1 MTTRPGAADRARAV
15 ADLLLACCAGA
26 GLATLV
32 HALAWPAHAG
42 FEFLDVKLL
51 LIGAGALPAGA
62 LAGGLAVMIAA
73 ARARLRGA
81 DSAAA
86 EHRLLAAAFF
96 TALLAGLG
104 ALAGAWAFA
113 LWGQHTG
120 LRVGALAGA
129 LLGILL
135 PLPAP
140 PRAFTR
146 SAGALMVLTVV
157 LLYAGVGYR
166 APFEY
171 SGVRAEVEMTKL
183 DEAPAGARI
192 GAGPDVLLI
201 SVDTLRADDCLSDE
215 VPTPAL
221 DALRARSR
229 WAEYGRAPAPSTLPS
244 HAAMVTGRHP
254 LDTGCYSNSGLLA
267 AEAGDTLA
275 EVFRDAGW
283 RAAGVASNA
292 VLNQATGFTRGFEA
306 FTNLAEVDP
315 AFTFLRT
322 LGRSCRRMSPISF
335 FVNDAD
341 AWRVAG
347 ALVTR
352 RTNLPPNLEEDFLT
366 PGATQVRDAALS
378 YLHRLNSGAEPWFF
392 FLHFMDL
399 HAPYVPD
406 PRFAGSLSAA
416 STLPERYLVY
426 PHASTMSASAVK
438 RDLTSD
444 DPAVRAAAQA
454 GAAHLR
460 LLYREELLAVDAAL
474 ADVLAFL
481 DAAGRPYVV
490 LFTADHGEHFAEHG
504 MMLHGN
510 SVYEELLRVPF
521 MLAGPGIAPGMFDN
535 PPRLEDAGIT
545 LLRAAGIPVPAFGH
559 GRDLL
564 QPLAL
569 PGTPAIAT
577 HDNAFAVLDGAWK
590 ARFEWNCKDPREA
603 ALTLAALTHPDD
615 EGRDFA
621 ASEPAVLAAL
631 RALAEQARANARA
644 NRAQQLTPTD
654 RANLAALGY
663 VFDAEGNLI
672 ER

>member
-1 MTTRPGAADRARAV
+1 MMTRPGAADRARAV

-26 GLATLV
+26 GLA
-32 HALAWPAHAG
+32 ALAHAWAWPGHVGA
-42 FEFLDVKLL
+42 EFYDVKFL

-62 LAGGLAVMIAA
+62 LAGGLAVIIAA
-73 ARARLRGA
+73 ARARRRGA
-81 DSAAA
+81 DPAAA
-86 EHRLLAAAFF
+86 EGQLRSAAFF

-113 LWGQHTG
+113 WAGYHSG
-120 LRVGALAGA
+120 LRMAALAGA
-129 LLGILL
+129 ALGILL
-135 PLPAP
+135 RLPAP
-140 PRAFTR
+140 PRLLTR
-146 SAGALMVLTVV
+146 GAGALTVAAV
-157 LLYAGVGYR
+157 VMLYAGVGYR

-171 SGVRAEVEMTKL
+171 GGVRPEVEMAKL
-183 DEAPAGARI
+183 DNASAAAGA
-192 GAGPDVLLI
+192 GSGPDVLLI

-244 HAAMVTGRHP
+244 HATMVTGRHP

-275 EVFRDAGW
+275 EVFRAAGW

-292 VLNQATGFTRGFEA
+292 LLNEKTGFTRGFEA

-315 AFTFLRT
+315 RFTFLRT
-322 LGRSCRRMSPISF
+322 LGRSCRRMSPISL

-352 RTNLPPNLEEDFLT
+352 RTNLPENLEEDFLT
-366 PGATQVRDAALS
+366 PGADQVRDAGLT
-378 YLHRLNSGAEPWFF
+378 YLKRLNSGAEPWFF
-392 FLHFMDL
+392 FLHFMDM
-399 HAPYVPD
+399 HAPYVPE
-406 PRFAGSLSAA
+406 PRFAGRLSAA
-416 STLPERYLVY
+416 SALPERYLVY

-438 RDLTSD
+438 RDLNSD
-444 DPAVRAAAQA
+444 DPAIRADAQA
-454 GAAHLR
+454 AAAHLR
-460 LLYREELLAVDAAL
+460 LLYREELLAVDAAVADLL
-474 ADVLAFL
+474 AYL
-481 DAAGRPYVV
+481 DGAGRPYVV

-510 SVYEELLRVPF
+510 SLYEELLRVPF
-521 MLAGPGIAPGMFDN
+521 MLAGPGIEAGRFDA
-535 PPRLEDAGIT
+535 PPRLEDVGIT

-564 QPLAL
+564 QPAA
-569 PGTPAIAT
+569 GTGSPAFAT
-577 HDNAFAVLDGAWK
+577 HDNAFAVLDGVWK
-590 ARFEWNCKDPREA
+590 ARFDWNCKDPREA
-603 ALTLAALTHPDD
+603 DLTLTALTHLDD
-615 EGRDFA
+615 EARDLA
-621 ASEPAVLAAL
+621 ATEPAVLAAL

-644 NRAQQLTPTD
+644 NRAQQLTTAE

-663 VFDAEGNLI
+663 VFDAEGNLV